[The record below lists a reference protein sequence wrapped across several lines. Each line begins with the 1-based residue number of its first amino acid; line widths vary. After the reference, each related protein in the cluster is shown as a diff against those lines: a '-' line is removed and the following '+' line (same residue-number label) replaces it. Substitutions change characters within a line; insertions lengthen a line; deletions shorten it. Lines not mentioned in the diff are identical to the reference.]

1 MISRLKHSGLIF
13 NTNSTITI
21 NKTLNNMTFAITGK
35 LNSFSRTEIENI
47 IRENGG
53 STTRNITKQTNF
65 LILGDSPGSKLDD
78 AKILGVDAA
87 PNAVLK
93 ALKKG
98 IPAFPALFNEN
109 VAKLINREY

>member
-1 MISRLKHSGLIF
+1 
-13 NTNSTITI
+13 
-21 NKTLNNMTFAITGK
+21 MTFAITGK

-78 AKILGVDAA
+78 AKILGIS
-87 PNAVLK
+87 LITEEK
-93 ALKKG
+93 FKSMISTK
-98 IPAFPALFNEN
+98 IP
-109 VAKLINREY
+109 